1 MPPRRGRPRKGDR
14 RIDAAID
21 RFKPMGYAECD
32 IRGAVTE
39 LLKAIEAAP
48 RGILPVGWLDRM
60 AAEREGNGQLYG
72 GASASAW
79 RLLEEGSYQVVQDK
93 LFDKEEEEKKKENE
107 KLLLEG
113 QENEK
118 QEQPLLLE
126 GQQGEEEP
134 PQHQES
140 AVDEAVPEHRKSIF
154 QVHDEVPADTEA
166 AREEVGDPMF
176 IEPPPIN
183 AVVPQ
188 TVSMGTGRTRRPCYG
203 WLSESEDEEEL

>member
-1 MPPRRGRPRKGDR
+1 MPARRGRPRKGDR

-39 LLKAIEAAP
+39 LLK
-48 RGILPVGWLDRM
+48 
-60 AAEREGNGQLYG
+60 LYG

-93 LFDKEEEEKKKENE
+93 LFDMEEEEENKENE
-107 KLLLEG
+107 KLLLER

-140 AVDEAVPEHRKSIF
+140 AIDEAVPEHRKSIF
-154 QVHDEVPADTEA
+154 QVHEVPADTEA